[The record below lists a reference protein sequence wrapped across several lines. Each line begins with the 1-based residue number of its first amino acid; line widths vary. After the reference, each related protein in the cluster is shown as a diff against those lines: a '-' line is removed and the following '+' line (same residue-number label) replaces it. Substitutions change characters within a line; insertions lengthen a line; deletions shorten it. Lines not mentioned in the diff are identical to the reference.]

1 MSGQI
6 FDSESETVSDALD
19 LFSYPPYQTACEGF
33 FITEVLPSHPLSDAS
48 NQICFDLPLSDEF
61 CDLDST
67 LLSLKVRIKN
77 GDATDLAAF
86 VQNTREAPTQSNS
99 IAFVNNSLNSLFSGV
114 EVKLNGV
121 SVASNF
127 FTNPYISYLQS
138 ILSYGSDS
146 LKSKLALSGW
156 EIDHDLAANA
166 AHPGADENSGFF
178 KRAQKTALSK
188 EWTLLGGLHN
198 PITMQGR
205 YMLPL
210 VPISIILTKAR
221 PEFCLHTNSNRR
233 NFIFEITSAKLLI
246 KRVKILSTY
255 KLRIE
260 NQLLK
265 QDAIFP
271 LRIFECRPYTLDP
284 SCKSMTFNNIF
295 PSNNTIPD
303 YAVVG
308 LLRST
313 DFSGDMS
320 QSPYRFNHFDLEE
333 ISISFDQY
341 RFCYECSY
349 ENDQKIDYTTS
360 YHGLFVGGG
369 SKSNSGLTISMEQ
382 FANGINLYSFYFGR
396 EEALNGGLW
405 NNKIAGSARL
415 TLKFSATS
423 DNPSL
428 CVLVYSEQNEY
439 LKIGSSRAVV
449 RPYNI

>member
-1 MSGQI
+1 MSGLI

-61 CDLDST
+61 CDLDSS
-67 LLSLKVRIKN
+67 LLCIKTRIKN
-77 GDATDLAAF
+77 GDATDLAPF
-86 VQNTREAPTQSNS
+86 VANTPAAPTQSNS
-99 IAFVNNSLNSLFSGV
+99 VAFVNSALNSIFSGV

-127 FTNPYISYLQS
+127 FTNPYICYIQS
-138 ILSYGSDS
+138 ILSYGTDS

-156 EIDHDLAANA
+156 EIDHDLGANS
-166 AHPGADENSGFF
+166 ADPDADADSGFF
-178 KRAQKTALSK
+178 KRAQKTARSK
-188 EWTLLGGLHN
+188 EWTLLGNIHN

-210 VPISIILTKAR
+210 VPISIVLTKAR
-221 PEFCLHTNSNRR
+221 PEFCLHTNSNRHD
-233 NFIFEITSAKLLI
+233 FQFEITSAKLLI

-265 QDAIFP
+265 QEAIFP

-284 SCKSMTFNNIF
+284 GCKSYTFNNIF

-313 DFSGDMS
+313 DYSGDMTR
-320 QSPYRFNHFDLEE
+320 SPFCFENFSLQE

-341 RFCYECSY
+341 RFSYECDY
-349 ENDQKIDYTTS
+349 ENAQRIDYTSS

-369 SKSNSGLTISMEQ
+369 SKSNSGLTISLEQ
-382 FANGINLYSFYFGR
+382 FANGYNLYSFYFGR

-449 RPYNI
+449 

>member
-33 FITEVLPSHPLSDAS
+33 FITEVLPTHPLSNAS
-48 NQICFDLPLSDEF
+48 NQICFDLPLSDEY
-61 CDLDST
+61 CDLDAS
-67 LLSLKVRIKN
+67 LLCIKTRIRN
-77 GDATDLAAF
+77 GNQTDLQAF
-86 VQNTREAPTQSNS
+86 VANTAANPEQSNS
-99 IAFVNNSLNSLFSGV
+99 VAFVNSALNSMFSGV

-127 FTNPYISYLQS
+127 FTNPYICYMQS

-146 LKSKLALSGW
+146 LKSKLALAGW
-156 EIDHDLAANA
+156 EIDHDLAANE
-166 AHPGADENSGFF
+166 AHPGADATSGFF
-178 KRAQKTALSK
+178 KRAQKTARSK

-210 VPISIILTKAR
+210 VPISIVLTKAR
-221 PEFCLHTNSNRR
+221 PEFSLHTNANRQ

-246 KRVKILSTY
+246 KRVKVLSTY

-265 QDAIFP
+265 SEAVYP
-271 LRIFECRPYTLDP
+271 LRIFECRPYTLDAGI
-284 SCKSMTFNNIF
+284 KSFCFSNIF

-313 DFSGDMS
+313 DFAGDMTR
-320 QSPYRFNHFDLEE
+320 SPYCFENFGLEE
-333 ISISFDQY
+333 LSISFDQY
-341 RFCYECSY
+341 RFSYECNY
-349 ENDQKIDYTTS
+349 ENEQTIDYSTS

-382 FANGINLYSFYFGR
+382 FANGFNLYSFYFGR

-405 NNKIAGSARL
+405 NNKIAGNARL
-415 TLKFSATS
+415 SVKFSATS

-439 LKIGSSRAVV
+439 LKINSSRAVV